1 MGAEDVERVR
11 AMRGHLG
18 PDFPLMVDANMKWSV
33 DQAVKVARARIEGA
47 TVVPMGADFET
58 MPVAPAAMHA
68 ASTKRRSSWLYTHT
82 R

>member
-1 MGAEDVERVR
+1 MSPMIACGTTTRPA
-11 AMRGHLG
+11 A
-18 PDFPLMVDANMKWSV
+18 ASTKASWAS
-33 DQAVKVARARIEGA
+33 AV
-47 TVVPMGADFET
+47 GADFET